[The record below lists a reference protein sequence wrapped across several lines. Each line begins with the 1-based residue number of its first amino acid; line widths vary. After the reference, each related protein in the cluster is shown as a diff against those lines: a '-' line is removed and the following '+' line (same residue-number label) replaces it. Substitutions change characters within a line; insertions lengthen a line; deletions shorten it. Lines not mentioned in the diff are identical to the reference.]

1 MDAAR
6 ADGKPRIIHAT
17 DFSTEAQAAE
27 AEAVRLARALDA
39 ELVLVHVSVEAPLY
53 GEIPFGMDQLQR
65 VYDRQARWAE
75 GKLVECAARLAE
87 SGVTTRWRR
96 SRGVPYEEIVEAAA
110 DERASYI
117 VMGTQGLGGVGRFL
131 LGSVADR
138 VIRSAGCPVV
148 VVRSGQ
154 SKGSDERA

>member
-1 MDAAR
+1 MDTAT
-6 ADGKPRIIHAT
+6 ADRKPRIIHAT
-17 DFSTEAQAAE
+17 DFSTEAEAAE
-27 AEAVRLARALDA
+27 AEAARLARALDA
-39 ELVLVHVSVEAPLY
+39 ELVLGHVSVEAPLY

-65 VYDRQARWAE
+65 TYERQARWAE
-75 GKLVECAARLAE
+75 GKLAERVAQLAK

-96 SRGVPYEEIVEAAA
+96 PVGVPYEEIVKAAA

-117 VMGTQGLGGVGRFL
+117 VMGTQGLGRVGRFL

-148 VVRSGQ
+148 VVRPTKP
-154 SKGSDERA
+154 KGEDQRA